1 MVPVR
6 IFVVIVVL
14 HLFVLTNNML
24 SDDVVDLSLNFNLST
39 EHSRQITR
47 MWFDA
52 WFEDMRL

>member
-14 HLFVLTNNML
+14 HLFVLGYYNML
-24 SDDVVDLSLNFNLST
+24 SDDVVDLSLNLST